1 MLFLSFQMVFSK
13 WPYLAITGAI
23 TGLFW
28 VIFNVF
34 NELPFFSPI
43 VTFYL
48 PEDAIVDFILSS
60 ITAVLMGGTCKHEC
74 ICIKAFK
81 KFEGEYWFIPFRVN
95 SEHCFKHMCHLF
107 IIGLCSCFY
116 IWRNRGGDCVSL
128 SIQLSDTFANS
139 FDSPFGMGIIFT
151 K

>member
-1 MLFLSFQMVFSK
+1 MLFLSFRMVFSK

-34 NELPFFSPI
+34 NELLFFSPI

-60 ITAVLMGGTCKHEC
+60 ITAVLMGVLVSMNVFVLKHSKNLKVSIGSLLSVSTLSIVSSTCATC
-74 ICIKAFK
+74 SSLGFVLV
-81 KFEGEYWFIPFRVN
+81 FI
-95 SEHCFKHMCHLF
+95 L
-107 IIGLCSCFY
+107 
-116 IWRNRGGDCVSL
+116 WRNRGGRVSL
-128 SIQLSDTFANS
+128 SIQLSDTSANS
-139 FDSPFGMGIIFT
+139 FDSPFGMGIIFS